1 MSNIVIVAMNGDV
14 HCNVYGVK
22 TTIKKVGFLQASIVP
37 TIGNR
42 VPFTIQRRW
51 LKAMVG
57 MSKVDFFIQPHP
69 KQVQLLIKTKL
80 QGKFQLTPF

>member
-51 LKAMVG
+51 LKVMVG
-57 MSKVDFFIQPHP
+57 M
-69 KQVQLLIKTKL
+69 
-80 QGKFQLTPF
+80 

>member
-1 MSNIVIVAMNGDV
+1 VSNIVIVAMNGDV

-51 LKAMVG
+51 LKVMVG
-57 MSKVDFFIQPHP
+57 M
-69 KQVQLLIKTKL
+69 
-80 QGKFQLTPF
+80 